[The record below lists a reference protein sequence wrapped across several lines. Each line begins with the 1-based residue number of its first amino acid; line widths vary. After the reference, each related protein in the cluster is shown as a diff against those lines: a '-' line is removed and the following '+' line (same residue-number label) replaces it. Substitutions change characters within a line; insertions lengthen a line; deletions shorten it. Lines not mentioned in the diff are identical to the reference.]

1 MYSNEIDLITKVSED
16 ELLFFKKFAFYSFKY
31 LLI

>member
-16 ELLFFKKFAFYSFKY
+16 ELLFIFFQFAFYLFKH
-31 LLI
+31 